1 MTNRSQGKYNIKA
14 ISNMLGIQPGTLRAW
29 ERRYKMIA
37 PVRNESGHRLYSDE
51 HLHILKWLV
60 SKVEQGFTI
69 SQAVSLLDKQD
80 LTEET
85 NDESQTGNRLHDL
98 SEELLQALLEFDET
112 KAHQLMNRAFSMYT
126 IDKVVIDVLG
136 TLLVRIGDLWEHNK
150 ITTAHEHFATA
161 VLRTRISTL
170 MQTFPH
176 NGLLPKVVT
185 VCGPGEHH
193 ELGLLMFTLYV
204 RRKGFEVIYLGS
216 SIKEEDMEVVIDIV
230 QPRFLFLSCTMREN
244 LDQTLGVVDELQQ
257 AKEFLH
263 VGIGGLAV
271 NSLPLRLKEKYKEN
285 LVGSSKEEWDSW
297 LKTNL

>member
-1 MTNRSQGKYNIKA
+1 MTKQSEGKYNIKA
-14 ISNMLGIQPGTLRAW
+14 ISKMLGIQPGTLRAW

-37 PVRNESGHRLYSDE
+37 PVRNESGHRLYSEE
-51 HLHILKWLV
+51 HLRVLKWLV
-60 SKVEQGFTI
+60 GKVEQGFTI
-69 SQAVSLLDKQD
+69 SQAVSLLDKQGLTEETDSASPTGNRVDD
-80 LTEET
+80 LTEELMQ
-85 NDESQTGNRLHDL
+85 S
-98 SEELLQALLEFDET
+98 LLKFDET

-136 TLLVRIGDLWEHNK
+136 TLLVRIGDLWEHNQ

-161 VLRTRISTL
+161 VLRARISNL

-176 NGLLPKVVT
+176 NGLLPKVVA
-185 VCGPGEHH
+185 VCGPNEHH

-204 RRKGFEVIYLGS
+204 RQKGFEVIYLGS
-216 SIKEEDMEVVIDIV
+216 SIKEEDMEVVIDTV

-244 LDQTLGVVDELQQ
+244 IDQTLGVIDQLQ
-257 AKEFLH
+257 KTKDFVH

-271 NSLPLRLKEKYKEN
+271 NSLPQRIKEAYKEN
-285 LVGSSKEEWDSW
+285 LVGSSKEDWDTW

>member
-1 MTNRSQGKYNIKA
+1 MTQQSEGKYNIKA
-14 ISNMLGIQPGTLRAW
+14 ISKMLGIQPGTLRAW

-37 PVRNESGHRLYSDE
+37 PVRNESGHRLYSEE
-51 HLHILKWLV
+51 HLRVLKWLV
-60 SKVEQGFTI
+60 GKVEQGFTI
-69 SQAVSLLDKQD
+69 SQAVSLLDKQGLTEETDTESPTGNRVDD
-80 LTEET
+80 LTEELMQSLLKF
-85 NDESQTGNRLHDL
+85 DES
-98 SEELLQALLEFDET
+98 

-136 TLLVRIGDLWEHNK
+136 TLLVRIGDLWEHNQ

-161 VLRTRISTL
+161 VLRARISNL

-176 NGLLPKVVT
+176 NGLLPKVVA
-185 VCGPGEHH
+185 VCGPNEHH

-216 SIKEEDMEVVIDIV
+216 SIKEEDMEVVIDTV
-230 QPRFLFLSCTMREN
+230 KPRFLFLSCTMREN
-244 LDQTLGVVDELQQ
+244 IDQTLGVIDQLQ
-257 AKEFLH
+257 KTKDFVH

-271 NSLPLRLKEKYKEN
+271 NSLPQRIKEAYKEN
-285 LVGSSKEEWDSW
+285 LVGSSKEDWDSW

>member
-1 MTNRSQGKYNIKA
+1 MTKQSEGKYNIKA
-14 ISNMLGIQPGTLRAW
+14 ISKMLGIQPGTLRAW

-37 PVRNESGHRLYSDE
+37 PVRNESGHRLYSEE
-51 HLHILKWLV
+51 HLRVLKWLV
-60 SKVEQGFTI
+60 GKVEQGFTI
-69 SQAVSLLDKQD
+69 SQAVSLLDKQGLTEETDTASPTGNRVDD
-80 LTEET
+80 LTEELMQ
-85 NDESQTGNRLHDL
+85 S
-98 SEELLQALLEFDET
+98 LLKFDET

-136 TLLVRIGDLWEHNK
+136 TLLVRIGDLWEHNQ

-161 VLRTRISTL
+161 VLRARISNL

-176 NGLLPKVVT
+176 NGLLPKVVA
-185 VCGPGEHH
+185 VCGPNEHH

-216 SIKEEDMEVVIDIV
+216 SIKEEDMEVVIDTV
-230 QPRFLFLSCTMREN
+230 KPRFLFLSCTMREN
-244 LDQTLGVVDELQQ
+244 IDQTLGVIDQLQ
-257 AKEFLH
+257 KTKDFVH

-271 NSLPLRLKEKYKEN
+271 NSLPQRIKEAYKEN
-285 LVGSSKEEWDSW
+285 LVGSSKEDWDTW

>member
-1 MTNRSQGKYNIKA
+1 MTNQSEGKYNIKA
-14 ISNMLGIQPGTLRAW
+14 ISKMLGIQPGTLRAW

-37 PVRNESGHRLYSDE
+37 PVRNESGHRLYSEE
-51 HLHILKWLV
+51 HLKILKWLV

-69 SQAVSLLDKQD
+69 SQAVSLLDKQG
-80 LTEET
+80 LVEEL
-85 NDESQTGNRLHDL
+85 ESENPTGNRLDGL
-98 SEELLQALLEFDET
+98 TEELLQSLLKFDET

-136 TLLVRIGDLWEHNK
+136 TLLVRIGDLWEHNQ

-161 VLRTRISTL
+161 VLRARISTL

-176 NGLLPKVVT
+176 NGLLPKVVA

-193 ELGLLMFTLYV
+193 ELGLLVFTLYV
-204 RRKGFEVIYLGS
+204 RRKGFEVIYLGA
-216 SIKEEDMEVVIDIV
+216 SIKEEDIEVVIDIV

-244 LDQTLGVVDELQQ
+244 IDQTLGVIDELQNS
-257 AKEFLH
+257 KDFLH

-271 NSLPLRLKEKYKEN
+271 NSLPQRLKEAYKDN
-285 LVGSSKEEWDSW
+285 LVGSSKEDWDTW
-297 LKTNL
+297 LKSYL

>member
-1 MTNRSQGKYNIKA
+1 MTQQSEGKYNIKA
-14 ISNMLGIQPGTLRAW
+14 ISKMLGIQPGTLRAW

-37 PVRNESGHRLYSDE
+37 PVRNESGHRLYSEE
-51 HLHILKWLV
+51 HLRVLKWLV
-60 SKVEQGFTI
+60 GKVEQGFTI
-69 SQAVSLLDKQD
+69 SQAVSLLDKQGLTEETDTASPTGNRVDD
-80 LTEET
+80 LTEELMQSLLKF
-85 NDESQTGNRLHDL
+85 DES
-98 SEELLQALLEFDET
+98 

-136 TLLVRIGDLWEHNK
+136 TLLVRIGDLWEHNQ

-161 VLRTRISTL
+161 VLRARISNL

-176 NGLLPKVVT
+176 NGLLPKVVA
-185 VCGPGEHH
+185 VCGPNEHH

-216 SIKEEDMEVVIDIV
+216 SIKEEDMEVVIDTV
-230 QPRFLFLSCTMREN
+230 KPRFLFLSCTMREN
-244 LDQTLGVVDELQQ
+244 IDQTLGVIDQLQ
-257 AKEFLH
+257 KTKDFVH

-271 NSLPLRLKEKYKEN
+271 NSLPQRIKEAYKEN
-285 LVGSSKEEWDSW
+285 LVGSSKEDWDSW

>member
-1 MTNRSQGKYNIKA
+1 MTKQSEGKYNIKA
-14 ISNMLGIQPGTLRAW
+14 ISKMLGIQPGTLRAW

-37 PVRNESGHRLYSDE
+37 PVRNESGHRLYSEE
-51 HLHILKWLV
+51 HLRVLKWLV
-60 SKVEQGFTI
+60 GKVEQGFTI
-69 SQAVSLLDKQD
+69 SQAVSLLDKQGLTEETDTASPTGNRVDD
-80 LTEET
+80 LTEELMQ
-85 NDESQTGNRLHDL
+85 S
-98 SEELLQALLEFDET
+98 LLNFDET

-136 TLLVRIGDLWEHNK
+136 TLLVRIGDLWEHNQ

-161 VLRTRISTL
+161 VLRARISNL

-176 NGLLPKVVT
+176 NGLLPKVIA
-185 VCGPGEHH
+185 VCGPNEHH

-216 SIKEEDMEVVIDIV
+216 SIKEEDMEVVIDTV
-230 QPRFLFLSCTMREN
+230 KPRFLFLSCTMREN
-244 LDQTLGVVDELQQ
+244 IDQTLGVIDQLQ
-257 AKEFLH
+257 KTKDFVH

-271 NSLPLRLKEKYKEN
+271 NSLPQRIKEAYKEN
-285 LVGSSKEEWDSW
+285 LVGSSREDWDTW